1 MGGVRLDMCRSG
13 DERGAAL
20 VLVAAALVALLGFSA
35 MVVDVGVLYLNREQ
49 LSNAADAAAL
59 AGAQFLPDDPA
70 TAISTARHYAAQNGI
85 QADEVTVNV
94 SADGYAITV
103 DVQRQV
109 SLYLEKVF
117 GDDAAQVTSYAKAQ
131 TGGVDEVWGVA
142 PLGISDQ
149 TLQYGTLYSLKAGG
163 GGGEHGNFGALALG
177 GYGAGNYEDNLREGY
192 DGWLKIGDVV
202 ETEPGNMSGPTERAI
217 EDRIS
222 GHESCTFD
230 DYCLNC
236 PRVIM
241 TPVYQYLGELHGR
254 SQVKV
259 VGFASFFLDGV
270 TGHGHDSYVNG
281 YFIKRLTSDARSN
294 TGDDY
299 GLRSVKL
306 VE

>member
-1 MGGVRLDMCRSG
+1 MLRLA

-20 VLVAAALVALLGFSA
+20 VLVAAALIALLGFSA
-35 MVVDVGVLYLNREQ
+35 IVVDVGVLYLNRER

-59 AGAQFLPDDPA
+59 AGAQFLPEDPA
-70 TAISTARHYAAQNGI
+70 TAVSTARHYALQNGI
-85 QADEVTVNV
+85 QTGEFSVNV
-94 SADGYAITV
+94 GADGRSITV

-117 GDDAAQVTSYAKAQ
+117 GDSAAQVRSHAKAEI
-131 TGGVDEVWGVA
+131 GGVDEVWGVA

-177 GYGAGNYEDNLREGY
+177 GCGASNYEDNLREGY
-192 DGWLKIGDVV
+192 EGWLKIDDVV

-236 PRVIM
+236 PRVII

-254 SQVKV
+254 SQVKI

-270 TGHGHDSYVNG
+270 TGQGNDSYVNG
-281 YFIKRLTSDARSN
+281 YFIERLLSGARSN
-294 TGDDY
+294 SGADRGT
-299 GLRSVKL
+299 RSVKL